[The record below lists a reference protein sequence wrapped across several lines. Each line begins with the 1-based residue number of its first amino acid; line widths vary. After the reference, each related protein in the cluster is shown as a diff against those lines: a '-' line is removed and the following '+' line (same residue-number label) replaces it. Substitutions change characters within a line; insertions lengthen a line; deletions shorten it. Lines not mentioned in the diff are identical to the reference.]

1 MDNNLLSMLPDDSI
15 ASKLINESFKI
26 STYTGFDSPSH
37 LRSDFF
43 SNNANMIY
51 YSSLVDYSSLQKIN
65 ACDYTKYDTFINQ
78 TFLYDMLVI
87 SKLYAIIY
95 RLYYYHYNTT
105 LAKNESEWDTFCKTA
120 KINIT
125 NDSSSTAIIS
135 NIITINKL
143 FDILNLKLSS
153 DANASSGTEF
163 NIANYNKFLYG
174 TYGNTNMDNNIA
186 ASIISPLY
194 HGNNDGLAIIP
205 LKNFYKDEIEI
216 NKYYSIIL
224 GDYSTTIPY
233 TARTPPCSEQTEIN
247 TFISKNSSLN
257 ILSAPE
263 NGIKYITRDNINS
276 YYNYIISDE
285 SDNYLIHR
293 AYIYLEAFNTI
304 FNTDSNNILNAL
316 KYNMF
321 YYNLIVYNVSIQYEL
336 VKTENERITLNSG
349 SPIKGCYSPDLGKN
363 INLPFITDFKFTN
376 GECGYQQTGYYG
388 NNKLYRETVA
398 TITEGN
404 ENNINTIET
413 TINVLINNIKYMD
426 KELNN
431 VNNNEKIKSMII
443 KTTDDNKNYSKIF
456 YENQEE
462 LNKVI
467 YKYNEEYEN
476 FNYILF
482 YYKLIIIFLILLIII
497 IVIIYFVNSINQK
510 SKISIYSIIIILII
524 IAFIVYD
531 QFVKIKEDFSVV
543 IKKNYN
549 ENVDA
554 TIKTTT
560 EIKSAIINKYKQNID
575 SFISNLLL
583 SVENLKSNGNL
594 NKSISYINN
603 LSNIKNNKAE
613 IYKIKKMNLI
623 NSIEIIKKTI
633 NFYYYI
639 IIFIA
644 FCIIILN
651 IGLIIFLVNSDMII
665 HSVVLCAILFIILVY
680 YISYNIQKSARL
692 AENKNYWADY
702 NPSSLNNFD
711 DDNK

>member
-1 MDNNLLSMLPDDSI
+1 
-15 ASKLINESFKI
+15 
-26 STYTGFDSPSH
+26 
-37 LRSDFF
+37 
-43 SNNANMIY
+43 
-51 YSSLVDYSSLQKIN
+51 
-65 ACDYTKYDTFINQ
+65 
-78 TFLYDMLVI
+78 
-87 SKLYAIIY
+87 
-95 RLYYYHYNTT
+95 
-105 LAKNESEWDTFCKTA
+105 
-120 KINIT
+120 
-125 NDSSSTAIIS
+125 
-135 NIITINKL
+135 
-143 FDILNLKLSS
+143 
-153 DANASSGTEF
+153 
-163 NIANYNKFLYG
+163 
-174 TYGNTNMDNNIA
+174 
-186 ASIISPLY
+186 
-194 HGNNDGLAIIP
+194 
-205 LKNFYKDEIEI
+205 
-216 NKYYSIIL
+216 
-224 GDYSTTIPY
+224 
-233 TARTPPCSEQTEIN
+233 
-247 TFISKNSSLN
+247 
-257 ILSAPE
+257 
-263 NGIKYITRDNINS
+263 
-276 YYNYIISDE
+276 
-285 SDNYLIHR
+285 LIHR

-583 SVENLKSNGNL
+583 SFQNLKSNGNL